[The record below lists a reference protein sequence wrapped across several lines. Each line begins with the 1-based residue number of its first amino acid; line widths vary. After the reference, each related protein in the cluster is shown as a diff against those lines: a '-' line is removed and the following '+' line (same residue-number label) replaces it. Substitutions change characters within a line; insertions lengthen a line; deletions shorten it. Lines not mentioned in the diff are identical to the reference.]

1 MINLYYYNSEKIITL
16 IKCCQINPLK
26 MCIQANNYMGL
37 KGAGPGFIMCSTE
50 EINFDIQ
57 FVICRKSYKSYNYPN
72 HCQWSIRSCN
82 ILPFQICRTSLS
94 L

>member
-50 EINFDIQ
+50 ESRDQ
-57 FVICRKSYKSYNYPN
+57 F
-72 HCQWSIRSCN
+72 
-82 ILPFQICRTSLS
+82 
-94 L
+94 